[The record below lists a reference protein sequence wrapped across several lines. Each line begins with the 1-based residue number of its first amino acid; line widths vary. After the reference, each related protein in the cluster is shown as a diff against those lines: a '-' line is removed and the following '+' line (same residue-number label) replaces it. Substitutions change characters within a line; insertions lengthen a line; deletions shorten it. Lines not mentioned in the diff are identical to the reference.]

1 MTVVLIAD
9 SKRFIGLSS
18 DTKPTP
24 PAGSVFYETDTLS
37 SYVYDGSAW
46 ALMPLTPFGF
56 LARKA
61 VTFTGASGLGLAGTN
76 VALFTVT
83 GEVEVV
89 RIVPVCTVD
98 LTEAA
103 PTATLALGVTSSTA
117 LFVAATTAT
126 AIDAGEFWVTT
137 TPTANGIAIPAA
149 CKEIA
154 ITDSIVAAPAVQNV
168 NGGVI
173 RFDLWW
179 RPLSSDGLV
188 VAA

>member
-76 VALFTVT
+76 VALP
-83 GEVEVV
+83 
-89 RIVPVCTVD
+89 RCCP
-98 LTEAA
+98 
-103 PTATLALGVTSSTA
+103 
-117 LFVAATTAT
+117 
-126 AIDAGEFWVTT
+126 
-137 TPTANGIAIPAA
+137 
-149 CKEIA
+149 
-154 ITDSIVAAPAVQNV
+154 
-168 NGGVI
+168 
-173 RFDLWW
+173 
-179 RPLSSDGLV
+179 
-188 VAA
+188 